1 MLYPNLVNLK
11 SDSILADLPVHNF
24 RVTPE
29 TWGNRVTA
37 EFDRQ
42 PDMPGVLV
50 VDLEGKLV
58 GVISREKFLEHLSR
72 PFALELYMRRPIEVL
87 LSQIA
92 IQPLV
97 LEGALGIYEAARI
110 ALNRPRAQ
118 VYEPIVMRHLDGD
131 VRLLGTDVL
140 LLAQSRMLALA
151 NDTIQRQKEAADAA
165 NLAKSQFL
173 ANMSH
178 EIRTPMNGIIG
189 MTDILLETRL
199 DLQQREYLEMV
210 KNSADWLVAVVN
222 DILDFSKIEAG
233 KLDLEEIEFS
243 LRESICDALR
253 PLAFRSHAKG
263 LELASRIAPELPDR
277 LIGDPVRLRQIITN
291 LVGNSIKFTE
301 HGEIVVRIS
310 AGPRNGDRM
319 QLNCSVSDTGIGI
332 PPDRVEK
339 IFAAFEQADGSTT
352 RRYGGTGL
360 GLSISQRLVS
370 MMGGQIRV
378 KSVLDR
384 GSVFL
389 FSVVVK
395 TVSGSAP
402 PAFPM
407 LPSEATA
414 TPILIVDDNAT
425 SREILTEQL
434 TSWRMNAV
442 AAEDGARAFGMLLV
456 AAQRGTPY
464 QVAVIDDRM
473 PGMDGEEL
481 VQRIA
486 DDPRLSCTAVIQLST
501 DARRKDRDTPL
512 PSVVK
517 ATVAKPVKQSE
528 LLDALMNTMGLA
540 SQRERLE
547 KSLAST
553 DLAGQQGL
561 KILLAEDNA
570 VNQKLAV
577 LLLEKRQHRVT
588 VADDGR
594 KAVELFQ
601 HETFDVILMDV
612 QMPVMDG
619 LAAVAEIRRLEAASH
634 APRIPIVAMTAHAMK
649 GDRERCLTAGM
660 DGYVSKPIHPRELY
674 GAIDQLVKRAP
685 STLPLKQESGLATSS
700 NFASLPNAA
709 EGAAEV
715 PAVPP
720 LKIDWSA
727 ALVHTA
733 GDAELMRSMI
743 EVFLTEHPK
752 MISEVETSLTEG
764 DAKKLRRGAHSL
776 KGSCGYFAASDA
788 YEACMKLEKLGELG
802 DLAASRDALVEV
814 RWQLDR
820 LAPALRAYCNQGT

>member
-1 MLYPNLVNLK
+1 L
-11 SDSILADLPVHNF
+11 
-24 RVTPE
+24 
-29 TWGNRVTA
+29 
-37 EFDRQ
+37 
-42 PDMPGVLV
+42 
-50 VDLEGKLV
+50 
-58 GVISREKFLEHLSR
+58 
-72 PFALELYMRRPIEVL
+72 
-87 LSQIA
+87 
-92 IQPLV
+92 
-97 LEGALGIYEAARI
+97 AARRRSTTFSI
-110 ALNRPRAQ
+110 
-118 VYEPIVMRHLDGD
+118 
-131 VRLLGTDVL
+131 
-140 LLAQSRMLALA
+140 
-151 NDTIQRQKEAADAA
+151 
-165 NLAKSQFL
+165 
-173 ANMSH
+173 
-178 EIRTPMNGIIG
+178 
-189 MTDILLETRL
+189 
-199 DLQQREYLEMV
+199 
-210 KNSADWLVAVVN
+210 
-222 DILDFSKIEAG
+222 FSKIEAG

-263 LELASRIAPELPDR
+263 LELASRVAPELPDR

-395 TVSGSAP
+395 SVSGSAP
-402 PAFPM
+402 PA
-407 LPSEATA
+407 LPSLPAEAT
-414 TPILIVDDNAT
+414 TMPILIVDDNAT

-434 TSWRMNAV
+434 SSWRMNAV

-501 DARRKDRDTPL
+501 DARRKDRDTAL

-553 DLAGQQGL
+553 DLVGQQGL

-634 APRIPIVAMTAHAMK
+634 AHRIPIVAMTAHAMK
-649 GDRERCLTAGM
+649 GDRERCLAAGM

-685 STLPLKQESGLATSS
+685 RTLPLKQESGLATSS
-700 NFASLPNAA
+700 NFANLPSAV
-709 EGAAEV
+709 GSSAEV

-720 LKIDWSA
+720 LEIDWSA

-788 YEACMKLEKLGELG
+788 YEACMKLEKLGESG
-802 DLAASRDALVEV
+802 DLAASRDALVGSALATGSPGTGPPCLLQPGNLTTNSAFPLPPRNMICCRNDISPTHSWRVDSCFSAV
-814 RWQLDR
+814 RCKGQLSALVRRSLCRSRPSRDCPGSANHPLSSRVPKSDR
-820 LAPALRAYCNQGT
+820 RSASCAMGLHWWAGELSAFGRASSEEATAVGKRIARTSSRSIAAAGSASSSHIGAASACDRSLRYRK